1 MAADDEKRVDAAHD
15 AHGAGTAGG
24 EPVGEPHVETEASP
38 NELPEGMPE
47 EAEIAAIAA
56 NARRKKLGIR
66 VASGVVLGALAA
78 AAVFW
83 GGEQGRKL
91 LIAGVATA
99 CFIEFIFLVIK
110 ATGNIPYRLAAIIA
124 GGTYI
129 ALAGLIL
136 SSFALELFL
145 VTLFVVIFADSFA
158 YGVGTLVGGP
168 KIWRRVSPNKTWAG
182 MFGGMIG
189 ATLFL
194 LGVVFSA
201 TQLVG
206 FAVTSRAYL
215 LALILGPVLAVVAQA
230 GDLFESWLKRKAG
243 VKDSSRLI
251 PGHGGFF
258 DRFDGLIPVAIV
270 VGVVYNLV

>member
-1 MAADDEKRVDAAHD
+1 MAADDMTGTDAPEEPRDVPA
-15 AHGAGTAGG
+15 GATG
-24 EPVGEPHVETEASP
+24 ESAEQLAVEPEA
-38 NELPEGMPE
+38 NVIPEGIPE
-47 EAEIAAIAA
+47 EVEIAALAA

-66 VASGVVLGALAA
+66 VASGIVLGAIAA
-78 AAVFW
+78 AAVFL
-83 GGEQGRKL
+83 GGPQGRTL
-91 LIAGVATA
+91 LIAGVAMA

-110 ATGNIPYRLAAIIA
+110 ATSNIPYRLAAIIA
-124 GGTYI
+124 AAAYI
-129 ALAGLIL
+129 GLAAVIL
-136 SSFALELFL
+136 SGFSIELFL

-168 KIWRRVSPNKTWAG
+168 KIWRKVSPNKTWAG
-182 MFGGMIG
+182 MIGGMIG

-194 LGVVFSA
+194 L
-201 TQLVG
+201 
-206 FAVTSRAYL
+206 AVTYGGALFADVGLTSRSYL
-215 LALILGPVLAVVAQA
+215 LALVLGPVLAVIAQA

-270 VGVVYNLV
+270 VGVVYNLA

>member
-1 MAADDEKRVDAAHD
+1 MAADNDTRTDAAGD
-15 AHGAGTAGG
+15 ARDGDDM
-24 EPVGEPHVETEASP
+24 TEAKVEVEAAS
-38 NELPEGMPE
+38 NELPEGLPE

-66 VASGVVLGALAA
+66 VASGGVLGALAA
-78 AAVFW
+78 AAVVW
-83 GGEQGRKL
+83 GGAQGRTL
-91 LIAGVATA
+91 LIAGVAAA

-110 ATGNIPYRLAAIIA
+110 ATANVPYRLAAIIA
-124 GGTYI
+124 GAAYI
-129 ALAGLIL
+129 GLAGVIL
-136 SSFALELFL
+136 SGFSLELFL
-145 VTLFVVIFADSFA
+145 VTIFVVIFADSFA

-182 MFGGMIG
+182 MIGGMVG

-194 LGVVFSA
+194 LGVVFFA
-201 TQLVG
+201 AQVVDM
-206 FAVTSRAYL
+206 AVTSRAYMI
-215 LALILGPVLAVVAQA
+215 ALVLGPLLAVVAQA

-270 VGVVYNLV
+270 VGVVYNLA

>member
-1 MAADDEKRVDAAHD
+1 MAVDDSARPEGGDNTNEMHPVPDEGALAADANQIPDDI
-15 AHGAGTAGG
+15 
-24 EPVGEPHVETEASP
+24 
-38 NELPEGMPE
+38 PE

-66 VASGVVLGALAA
+66 VASALVLGAIAA
-78 AAVFW
+78 GMVFF
-83 GGEQGRKL
+83 GGPNGLPL
-91 LIAGVATA
+91 LVAGVAAA
-99 CFIEFIFLVIK
+99 CFVEFIFLVIK
-110 ATGNIPYRLAAIIA
+110 ATENIPYRLAAIIA
-124 GGTYI
+124 GAAYI
-129 ALAGLIL
+129 GLAAVIL
-136 SSFALELFL
+136 TGFEIELFL

-168 KIWRRVSPNKTWAG
+168 KIWRKVSPNKTWAG
-182 MFGGMIG
+182 MIGGMIG

-194 LGVVFSA
+194 LGVTYGGA
-201 TQLVG
+201 L
-206 FAVTSRAYL
+206 FADIGLTDRSYM
-215 LALILGPVLAVVAQA
+215 LAVVLGPILAVIAQA

-270 VGVVYNLV
+270 VGVVYNLA

>member
-1 MAADDEKRVDAAHD
+1 MAADNDTRTDAAGD
-15 AHGAGTAGG
+15 ARDGDDM
-24 EPVGEPHVETEASP
+24 TEAKVEVEAAS
-38 NELPEGMPE
+38 NELPEGLPE

-83 GGEQGRKL
+83 GGAQGRTL
-91 LIAGVATA
+91 LIAGVAAA

-110 ATGNIPYRLAAIIA
+110 ATANVPYRLAAIIA
-124 GGTYI
+124 GAAYI
-129 ALAGLIL
+129 GLAGVIL
-136 SSFALELFL
+136 SGFSLELFL
-145 VTLFVVIFADSFA
+145 VTIFVVIFADSFA

-182 MFGGMIG
+182 MIGGMVG

-194 LGVVFSA
+194 LGVVFFA
-201 TQLVG
+201 AQVVDM
-206 FAVTSRAYL
+206 AVTSRAYMI
-215 LALILGPVLAVVAQA
+215 ALVLGPLLAVVAQA

-258 DRFDGLIPVAIV
+258 DRFDGVIPVSILVGIV
-270 VGVVYNLV
+270 VSLSL